1 MLTQFATN
9 YEIIVVDDGSTDKTS
24 AICQNIATHN
34 QNVKL
39 ICHKKNLGI
48 GMALRCGYQ
57 NARFEYVCA
66 VPGDGQ
72 FNISELTQVRPFD
85 NSIYYSFYRL
95 ETNYSW
101 YRSILTWFNRFFN
114 QHMLA
119 IYLRDVNWIK
129 VYRKEQ
135 LELVDPQLKSSL
147 IESEICAKLY
157 KLKILPIEIP
167 SQYHL
172 RAYGD
177 SKGGNWNTLSKA
189 ALETIKLWW
198 LVTFHKNKV
207 Q

>member
-1 MLTQFATN
+1 MLSLFAKH
-9 YEIIVVDDGSTDKTS
+9 YEIIVVDDGSSDSTFST
-24 AICQNIATHN
+24 CQAIAT
-34 QNVKL
+34 QNPSIKL
-39 ICHKKNLGI
+39 IRHPQNLGI
-48 GMALRCGYQ
+48 GMALRSGYQ
-57 NARFEYVCA
+57 NASSEYVCA
-66 VPGDGQ
+66 IPGDGQ
-72 FNISELTQVRPFD
+72 FNITELTQVRPFD